1 MKIEKVKNL
10 VTNLHDKTE
19 YIIHIGKSKQALNH
33 ELSLKKVQKV
43 IKFNQNAWLEPYNDV
58 NTKFR
63 QKAKKYFEEDFFKL
77 INNAVFGKPLENVR
91 KK

>member
-19 YIIHIGKSKQALNH
+19 YIIRIGKSKQALNH
-33 ELSLKKVQKV
+33 ELILRKVQKV
-43 IKFNQNAWLEPYNDV
+43 IKFNQNAWLKPYNDV

>member
-19 YIIHIGKSKQALNH
+19 YIIHIEKSKQALNH
-33 ELSLKKVQKV
+33 ELSLKKV

-77 INNAVFGKPLENVR
+77 INNAIFGKALENVR